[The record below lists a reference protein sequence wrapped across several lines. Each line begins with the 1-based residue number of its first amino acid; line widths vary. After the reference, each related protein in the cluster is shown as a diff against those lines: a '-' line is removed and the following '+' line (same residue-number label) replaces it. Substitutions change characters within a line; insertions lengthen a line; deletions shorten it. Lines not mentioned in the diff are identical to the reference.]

1 MLRIPLQ
8 QRPNKVQEQRLSLL
22 KEARKKFLGTDRWR
36 GGNEALPAVF
46 NPVLCGRGPSLQ
58 KKKKKKRTEAAGLVV
73 QPCGLYALSCPDRR
87 FRDHKSGRTT
97 WPLANPMPKV
107 IFSTRNKVEGNGR
120 NVFFFANI
128 PRAQDSRCQQH
139 NPMSYLTTSLAGGNV
154 PTLPSNVAHDL
165 WQSYE
170 PAKVTN
176 PRQSIHSI
184 RCEGCSGCV
193 NYTGV
198 DNLARRWLDM
208 LTLLEFWQNRFVSG
222 TKEKIT
228 RMNIL
233 CLLSFGSRST
243 R

>member
-1 MLRIPLQ
+1 M
-8 QRPNKVQEQRLSLL
+8 E
-22 KEARKKFLGTDRWR
+22 R
-36 GGNEALPAVF
+36 GE
-46 NPVLCGRGPSLQ
+46 RGPSSCLQ
-58 KKKKKKRTEAAGLVV
+58 SSTLRTWTFASKKKKKRTEAAGLVV